1 MGSIIQCFRSLWQIT
16 TPKKRFSS
24 DKINSLYYKFLLT
37 VSVRMPD
44 KQKKSIRRVLEPT
57 DLSVYQ
63 EVGYSWLAK
72 GAIGSADRKW
82 CMTLIKCVQGGGLTA
97 DVATSTALA
106 ACLLHRQLYVHTGGG
121 RSIPRHTV
129 SRGNLIFLNINIHK
143 SHICVTTAFI

>member
-1 MGSIIQCFRSLWQIT
+1 MGSIKQYFLSLLT
-16 TPKKRFSS
+16 NSNPKNRFSS
-24 DKINSLYYKFLLT
+24 DKINSSYYKFLLT

-63 EVGYSWLAK
+63 EVGWLV
-72 GAIGSADRKW
+72 GEGRYRK
-82 CMTLIKCVQGGGLTA
+82 CGPEVMYDFNKVCVRGGGLTA

-129 SRGNLIFLNINIHK
+129 SRGNQIF
-143 SHICVTTAFI
+143 F